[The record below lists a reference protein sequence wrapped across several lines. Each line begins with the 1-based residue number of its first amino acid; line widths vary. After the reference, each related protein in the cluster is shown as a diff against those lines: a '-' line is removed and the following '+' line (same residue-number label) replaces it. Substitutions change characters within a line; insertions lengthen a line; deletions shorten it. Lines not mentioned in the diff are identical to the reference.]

1 MHKVLVLGAGR
12 VAGPLVRYLLNR
24 KVFVTLADQDKER
37 ADALIENHPNGTSLA
52 WQGEDQKTLGK
63 LISGHDLTVSFL
75 PFIYHVDVARRCIEY
90 GRNMVTTSY
99 VKPEMKALDA
109 AACKAGITIL
119 NEIGLDPGIDHMSA
133 IKIIDQIHAKG
144 GKVDAFYSLCGALPA
159 PESANN
165 PFKYK
170 FSWSPRG
177 VLMAGNS
184 DATYLKNGA
193 IIHIPGEDLFK
204 HPKHILFPGI
214 GKMEVYPNRD
224 STQYIDIYKVPD
236 VKTMF
241 RGTIRYPDWCVSQD
255 AMKSLGMLSCKRMN
269 MENITFAQFTGSFIG
284 QPEGKNI
291 REKVAAYLH
300 LYPDSLPVRAMEW
313 LGLFSDEPVN
323 RTEDDPFEVVA
334 ERMIEKME
342 LTPDDRD
349 MVLLQHVFKAS
360 YPDGK
365 KEMIK
370 SRMLDY
376 GNLKTGTSIARTVA
390 LPAAIGVMLILEGKI
405 TARGV
410 QRPVIPEI
418 YLPVLRDLA
427 KFDIELVEE
436 YGLSYDEE
444 VFISNI

>member
-1 MHKVLVLGAGR
+1 MHRVLILGAGR
-12 VAGPLVRYLLNR
+12 VAGPLVCYLLDR
-24 KVFVTLADQDKER
+24 QVFVTLADQDKER
-37 ADALIENHPNGTSLA
+37 ADALIGNHPNGASLE
-52 WQGEDQKTLGK
+52 WQGKDQKTLGR
-63 LISGHDLTVSFL
+63 LISEHDLTVSFL
-75 PFIYHVDVARRCIEY
+75 PYVYHVDVARRCIEA

-99 VKPEMKALDA
+99 VKPEMKALDT

-144 GKVDAFYSLCGALPA
+144 GKVDAFYSLCGALPV
-159 PESANN
+159 PESADN

-184 DATYLKNGA
+184 DATYLKNGE
-193 IIHIPGEDLFK
+193 IIHIPGKDLFK
-204 HPKHILFPGI
+204 HVTHILFPGV

-224 STQYIDIYKVPD
+224 SIQYIDIYKIPD

-241 RGTIRYPDWCVSQD
+241 RGTIRYPGWCESQD
-255 AMKSLGMLSCKRMN
+255 AMKHLGLLSCNRMN
-269 MENITFAQFTGSFIG
+269 MENMTFAQFTGAFIDQPDG
-284 QPEGKNI
+284 QHI

-300 LYPDSLPVRAMEW
+300 LDPDSLPIRAMEW
-313 LGLFSDEPVN
+313 LGLFSDEPLN
-323 RTEDDPFEVVA
+323 RKEDDPFEVVA
-334 ERMIEKME
+334 DRMIKKME
-342 LTPDDRD
+342 LTPEDRD
-349 MVLLQHVFKAS
+349 MVLLQHVFKAT
-360 YPDGK
+360 YPDGQQ
-365 KEMIK
+365 EMIK

-405 TARGV
+405 AARGV

-418 YLPVLRDLA
+418 YLPVLRNLA
-427 KFDIELVEE
+427 NFDIELVEE
-436 YGLSYDEE
+436 HGLPYEEE
-444 VFISNI
+444 VFLSNT